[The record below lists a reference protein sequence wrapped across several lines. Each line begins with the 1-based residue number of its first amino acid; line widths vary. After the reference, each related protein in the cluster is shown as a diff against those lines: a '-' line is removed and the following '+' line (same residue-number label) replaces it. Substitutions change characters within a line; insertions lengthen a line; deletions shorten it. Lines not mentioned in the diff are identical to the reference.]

1 MQEHSPSTRQETPS
15 SELLEELEI
24 LRGRNPALNRLL
36 LNGGQLTAKRYI
48 DFNWCGDP
56 PDEFSEDEQQL
67 IDLLLEYEA
76 QHQP

>member
-1 MQEHSPSTRQETPS
+1 MQENSPSTRPATPPA
-15 SELLEELEI
+15 ELLEELEI

-48 DFNWCGDP
+48 DFNWCGEP

-67 IDLLLEYEA
+67 IDLLLEYEG